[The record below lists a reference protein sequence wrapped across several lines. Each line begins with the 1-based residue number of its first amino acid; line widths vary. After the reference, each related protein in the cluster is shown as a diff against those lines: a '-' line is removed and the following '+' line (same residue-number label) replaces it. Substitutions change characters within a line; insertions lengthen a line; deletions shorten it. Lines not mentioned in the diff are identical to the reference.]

1 MADAVATHTICN
13 TNTHICVHL
22 VNYSDGTGESNVVKV
37 DKSTLLSAL
46 GIEPVSLDIEA
57 VRWNVQGFTSV
68 RIYWDHT
75 TDDLALVM
83 SGSGQE
89 VFRMADSAPDYVANA
104 GLRDP
109 RSAGV
114 TGDLILTTAGTTAGN
129 SYDITL
135 WIRKSAT

>member
-1 MADAVATHTICN
+1 MADAVSTHVICN
-13 TNTHICVHL
+13 TNTHYCVHL

-37 DKSTLLSAL
+37 DKSTLLSTL

-75 TDDLALVM
+75 VDDLALVM

-89 VFRMADSAPDYVANA
+89 VFKMADNDPSYKAPY
-104 GLRDP
+104 GLQDP
-109 RSAGV
+109 RSAGAP
-114 TGDLILTTAGTTAGN
+114 GDIILSTAGTTAGN

-135 WIRKSAT
+135 WLRKRPT

>member
-1 MADAVATHTICN
+1 MADAVATHVICN
-13 TNTHICVHL
+13 TNTNYVVHL
-22 VNYSDGTGESNVVKV
+22 VNYSDGTGESGVVKV
-37 DKSTLLSAL
+37 DKSTLLSTL

-75 TDDLALVM
+75 TDDLALAL

-89 VFRMADSAPDYVANA
+89 VFKMAENDPGYKAPY
-104 GLRDP
+104 GLQDP
-109 RSAGV
+109 RSAGP
-114 TGDLILTTAGTTAGN
+114 TGDILLTTAGLTSGN

-135 WIRKSAT
+135 WLRKRPT